1 MPQTQKGYYTLQEF
15 IDCGALFVVRALLN
29 LHNYIGHQFEFYNFQ
44 DKICN
49 AEREKRATFKFL
61 NLDSRTV
68 VGDELIKVVS
78 QEEEQ
83 GD

>member
-1 MPQTQKGYYTLQEF
+1 MPCLYGDFLAALSAPWQVFTEDRLQN
-15 IDCGALFVVRALLN
+15 LRTSVALL
-29 LHNYIGHQFEFYNFQ
+29 GE
-44 DKICN
+44 
-49 AEREKRATFKFL
+49 KFL

-83 GD
+83 AD